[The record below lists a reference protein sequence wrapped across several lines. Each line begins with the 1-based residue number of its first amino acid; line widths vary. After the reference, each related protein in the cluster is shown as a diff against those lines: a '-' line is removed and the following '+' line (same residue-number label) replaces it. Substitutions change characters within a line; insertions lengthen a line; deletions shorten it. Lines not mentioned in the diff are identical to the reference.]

1 MRHGSRWPLLQSED
15 GVALL
20 VALMAMSMLS
30 VIGLALALSAST
42 DRLAASN
49 YSEATELANAAESAL
64 ELAVR
69 DLSSIPDWAGVLTG
83 ELQST
88 LVDGPSGGVRQP
100 LPGVTVDLTARTN
113 ELTCGRRASCSDAAV
128 RAAVAERPWG
138 DNNPRWCPFLH
149 AVLQSTTPR
158 RTTAAYVVVWIGDD
172 GAEVDGNPLT
182 DGGGPAGEGRYIV
195 RAHAEAFGPGG
206 GRHAIEAELERSCPA
221 VDGCLPGVRV
231 QSWRTVTAPGS

>member
-1 MRHGSRWPLLQSED
+1 MRDLSRWPSPRSEH

-20 VALMAMSMLS
+20 VALLAMSMLS

-49 YSEATELANAAESAL
+49 YGEATELANVAESAL
-64 ELAVR
+64 ELAAR

-88 LVDGPSGGVRQP
+88 LVDGPPGGVRQP
-100 LPGVTVDLTARTN
+100 FPGLAVDLTALTN

-128 RAAVAERPWG
+128 RTAVAERPWG
-138 DNNPRWCPFLH
+138 ENNPLWRPFLH
-149 AVLQSTTPR
+149 AIVQSPNPR
-158 RTTAAYVVVWIGDD
+158 RATAAYVVVWIGDD
-172 GAEVDGNPLT
+172 GAEVDGNPLA
-182 DGGGPAGEGRYIV
+182 DGGGPAGEGRYTV

-206 GRHAIEAELERSCPA
+206 GRHVIEAELERSCPA
-221 VDGCLPGVRV
+221 VDGCLPGIRV
-231 QSWRTVTAPGS
+231 QSWRTVTAPGT